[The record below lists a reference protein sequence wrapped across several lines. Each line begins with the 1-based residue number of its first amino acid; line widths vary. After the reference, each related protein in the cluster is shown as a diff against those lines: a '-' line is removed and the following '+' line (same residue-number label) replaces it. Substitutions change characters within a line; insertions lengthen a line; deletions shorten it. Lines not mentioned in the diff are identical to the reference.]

1 MTRTTTLII
10 TIVMILAS
18 CQKQEVSLSVSHNSD
33 SLALRVA
40 LLPIAECDTL
50 RHIVNSGEADSMG
63 LGIILMEY
71 NSMMDIDTAIIRNRA
86 HIYLADVERLR
97 HMPDSVRPRLLQE
110 QPVKYHIIAN
120 RTKRIRKLVSL
131 KEHMVGCP
139 RWSCLDT
146 WLDQVVDSS
155 RLKTTD
161 VYHAQ
166 INSIPLRASMV
177 HDGLLDAGVIPSHH
191 ADTLIKAGHRVL
203 ATKQLTGMGWYAAP
217 GLDADSIRKDQIK
230 LFLKILSGRKQK

>member
-1 MTRTTTLII
+1 MTRAIALFITTI
-10 TIVMILAS
+10 MILAS
-18 CQKQEVSLSVSHNSD
+18 CQKQEVSHSISQGPD
-33 SLALRVA
+33 SLALKVA
-40 LLPIAECDTL
+40 LLPIAECDSL
-50 RHIVNSGEADSMG
+50 RSIVQSGEADSMG
-63 LGIILMEY
+63 LSIMLMEY
-71 NSMMDIDTAIIRNRA
+71 NSMMDIDTAITNNRA
-86 HIYLADVERLR
+86 HIYLADAQRLE
-97 HMPDSVRPRLLQE
+97 HMPAAVRPRLLCQ

-120 RTKRIRKLVSL
+120 RTKRIRKTVSL

-139 RWSCLDT
+139 RWCCLDV

-166 INSIPLRASMV
+166 INSISLRASMV
-177 HDGLLDAGVIPSHH
+177 HDGLLDAGVIPSHY

-217 GLDADSIRKDQIK
+217 GLEADSIRKDQIR
-230 LFLKILSGRKQK
+230 LFLEILSGRKRK

>member
-1 MTRTTTLII
+1 MTRAIALFITTI
-10 TIVMILAS
+10 MILAS
-18 CQKQEVSLSVSHNSD
+18 CQKQEVSHTISQGTD
-33 SLALRVA
+33 SLALKVA

-50 RHIVNSGEADSMG
+50 RNMVQSGEADSMG
-63 LGIILMEY
+63 LSVMIMEY
-71 NSMMDIDTAIIRNRA
+71 NSMMDIDTAIIKNRA
-86 HIYLADVERLR
+86 HIYLADAERIK
-97 HMPDSVRPRLLQE
+97 HMPEAVRPKLLKQ

-139 RWSCLDT
+139 RWCCLDT

-177 HDGLLDAGVIPSHH
+177 HEGLLDAGVIPSHY

-203 ATKQLTGMGWYAAP
+203 ATKKLTGMGWYAAP
-217 GLDADSIRKDQIK
+217 GLEVDSIHKDHIK
-230 LFLKILSGRKQK
+230 LFLQILSGRKHK